1 MKSEVGAGPGE
12 AGEPQELIGLG
23 MITRPH
29 GIRGEVRVH
38 PYWAEGTTLE
48 EVDHVWLRKPDAED
62 SAPHQLEVLS
72 VRPANRVLLV
82 QFGCVD
88 RNEAERLRG
97 FEVCIPRKD
106 MPPLGPDEYY
116 LVDLLGA
123 RVTCAGE
130 LVGSVVELRT
140 HPSVDAV
147 IIRKENGKLVE
158 QVLAEPWIARVDTAE
173 KLVELSSLEGL
184 I

>member
-1 MKSEVGAGPGE
+1 MPGATSGAPD
-12 AGEPQELIGLG
+12 ELLGLG

-29 GIRGEVRVH
+29 GIRGEVRIH
-38 PYWAEGTTLE
+38 PYWAESTTLQ
-48 EVDHVWLRKPDAED
+48 EVEQVWLRKPDAD
-62 SAPHQLEVLS
+62 PRANPPRLLEVLS

-97 FEVCIPRKD
+97 LEVCVPRRE
-106 MPPLGPDEYY
+106 MPPLEPGEYY

-123 RVTCAGE
+123 RVECAGQ

-140 HPSVDAV
+140 HPSVDSIV
-147 IIRKENGKLVE
+147 IRKENGKVVE
-158 QVLAEPWIARVDTAE
+158 QVLAEPWIARVDAAN